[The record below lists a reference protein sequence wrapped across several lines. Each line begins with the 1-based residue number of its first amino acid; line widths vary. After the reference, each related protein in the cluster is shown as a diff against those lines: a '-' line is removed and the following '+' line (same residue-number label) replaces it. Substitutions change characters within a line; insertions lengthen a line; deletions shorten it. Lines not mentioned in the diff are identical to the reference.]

1 MKGKRS
7 VDAERLRI
15 TNERIIRCLEKLRIK
30 DIYAVKHFELAYMH
44 GFKDKNGKTP
54 NALMRKRNIRR
65 MLTGNVRLDMMEYV
79 ERLEEFTEV
88 VLGLGKKKKNS
99 DK

>member
-1 MKGKRS
+1 M
-7 VDAERLRI
+7 DAERLRI
-15 TNERIIRCLEKLRIK
+15 TNERIVRCLERLRIK

-44 GFKDKNGKTP
+44 GFKDRNGKTP
-54 NALMRKRNIRR
+54 NDLMRKRNIRR

-79 ERLEEFTEV
+79 ERLEEFTDM
-88 VLGLGKKKKNS
+88 VLSLGKKGKNN